1 VVIVEDD
8 KNFAD
13 ILQDYARDHGF
24 KSVMVNEGTNAVQI
38 IKEQQP
44 DAVILDIMLPGKDG
58 WQILK
63 ELKQDETTLHIP
75 VHLMSAGEAAA
86 NRVRKEGAISFLEK
100 TGKYRNA

>member
-1 VVIVEDD
+1 
-8 KNFAD
+8 
-13 ILQDYARDHGF
+13 
-24 KSVMVNEGTNAVQI
+24 
-38 IKEQQP
+38 
-44 DAVILDIMLPGKDG
+44 MLPGKDG

-63 ELKQDETTLHIP
+63 ELKQDETTHGHIP

>member
-1 VVIVEDD
+1 MVIVEDD

-13 ILQDYARDHGF
+13 ILHDYSRDHGY
-24 KSVMVNEGTNAVQI
+24 KSVDNVYMKGTNAVEI
-38 IKEQQP
+38 IKENNP

-63 ELKQDETTLHIP
+63 ELKQDAATMHIP

-86 NRVRKEGAISFLEK
+86 NRVKQRRRYQFS
-100 TGKYRNA
+100 